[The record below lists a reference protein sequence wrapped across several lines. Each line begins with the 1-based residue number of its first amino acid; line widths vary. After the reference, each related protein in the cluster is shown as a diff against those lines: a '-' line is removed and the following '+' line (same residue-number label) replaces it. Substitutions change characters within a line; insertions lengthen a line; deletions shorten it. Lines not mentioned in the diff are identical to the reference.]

1 MPKPSDI
8 DETASR
14 ANDQKPEHP
23 PRDNRGGKVTDGKD
37 EDTPQGGKRRGPGRW
52 TSPTSSGG

>member
-14 ANDQKPEHP
+14 ANDHKPEHP

-52 TSPTSSGG
+52 VDPD